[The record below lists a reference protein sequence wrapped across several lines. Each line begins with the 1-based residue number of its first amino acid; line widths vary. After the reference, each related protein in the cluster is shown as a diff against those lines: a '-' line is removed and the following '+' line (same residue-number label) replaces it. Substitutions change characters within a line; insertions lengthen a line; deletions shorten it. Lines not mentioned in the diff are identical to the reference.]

1 MITHPKG
8 ADIKQK
14 LDKKLLTDILRITI
28 FVPPSAKV
36 AQLVEHNLAKVGV
49 ASSNLVFRSKEVVSK
64 KGSNLFYFRLI
75 SNFFHRFI
83 KYDFSY
89 FSINAPELR
98 INHGILR
105 EKMEK

>member
-1 MITHPKG
+1 RTQRG
-8 ADIKQK
+8 SDIKQK
-14 LDKKLLTDILRITI
+14 FDKKLLTDIFRITI

-36 AQLVEHNLAKVGV
+36 AQLVEHILAKVRV

-64 KGSNLFYFRLI
+64 KGATSFNFCII